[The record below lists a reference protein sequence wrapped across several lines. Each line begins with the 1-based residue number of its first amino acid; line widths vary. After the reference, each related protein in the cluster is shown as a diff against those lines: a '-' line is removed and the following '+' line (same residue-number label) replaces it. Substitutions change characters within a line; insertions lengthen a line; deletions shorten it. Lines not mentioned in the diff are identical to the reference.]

1 MLVGAKLMMPWT
13 MTAAATNA
21 RVDMLLDGGEAAMVS
36 ELASLRVQPLQKA
49 CWRLVERQAI
59 GRSRETRGPRAHWPV
74 AADQH
79 AASVVGP
86 QRVQSEHPKS
96 KALTARAAH
105 LPP

>member
-49 CWRLVERQAI
+49 CLGGSWNVKRSVGAVKLADHARTGRLQPTSTQLQSWGLNECNLSTQSQRLSQ
-59 GRSRETRGPRAHWPV
+59 PV
-74 AADQH
+74 
-79 AASVVGP
+79 
-86 QRVQSEHPKS
+86 RR
-96 KALTARAAH
+96 T
-105 LPP
+105 